1 MLEKNKFKNKKINIS
16 DYRLN
21 VYITDKYYDE
31 QIKYI
36 NYNIPYQSKSFSY
49 ILDKNIY
56 LVINDNIYNKYEEKV
71 KNSDTIYL
79 NTFTNEKRLYT
90 QINNKD
96 CYYREKEHSIT
107 IVDNN
112 IIIMLLKE
120 KDNYYQFMRLLRE
133 IVYRSNEN
141 CGKIFLHAA
150 ACIYKDKGIM
160 IIGQKKAGKTTLLSY
175 FLGNKSDILAN
186 DRVFVDKNLIM
197 YNFPIPIKVGIETF
211 NHNKPYTKYYTNR
224 NFLRPQNITT
234 EEGKYVI
241 TNEEILEIFGVNF
254 IEKYNI
260 NYVIIPNIIINSNEL
275 RLEKLDSL
283 SKEQIFKSICFTPY
297 DESRKEAWVIK
308 RKLSIDQYIDNSKKI
323 GKLLTKNVEFLKCT
337 FGTNIPKEK
346 IMIELGKFFS

>member
-120 KDNYYQFMRLLRE
+120 KDN
-133 IVYRSNEN
+133 
-141 CGKIFLHAA
+141 
-150 ACIYKDKGIM
+150 
-160 IIGQKKAGKTTLLSY
+160 
-175 FLGNKSDILAN
+175 
-186 DRVFVDKNLIM
+186 
-197 YNFPIPIKVGIETF
+197 
-211 NHNKPYTKYYTNR
+211 
-224 NFLRPQNITT
+224 
-234 EEGKYVI
+234 
-241 TNEEILEIFGVNF
+241 
-254 IEKYNI
+254 
-260 NYVIIPNIIINSNEL
+260 
-275 RLEKLDSL
+275 
-283 SKEQIFKSICFTPY
+283 
-297 DESRKEAWVIK
+297 
-308 RKLSIDQYIDNSKKI
+308 
-323 GKLLTKNVEFLKCT
+323 
-337 FGTNIPKEK
+337 
-346 IMIELGKFFS
+346 